1 MKNEKAE
8 TDQVRFLFN
17 HNARSVSNISQG
29 KKRPCR
35 RTKLGLCVLMN
46 RNQQN
51 KILVKFS
58 TRDVSVYVAGAPAV
72 KFVKSRVVSRV
83 FLQYVVIKLTGR

>member
-17 HNARSVSNISQG
+17 HNARSVLIISQG

-51 KILVKFS
+51 KILVKFD
-58 TRDVSVYVAGAPAV
+58 TRDVSVYVAGEPAV
-72 KFVKSRVVSRV
+72 KVVKRRV
-83 FLQYVVIKLTGR
+83 Y